1 MTASEF
7 RTDALSRSDRFDS
20 WRERFEHTMA
30 PSEITSPRAEDFWAR
45 QRLLHLEDAWLWPVS
60 VCASRYR
67 RTPRMIRQS
76 DPELLHMSL
85 VLPGS
90 GTVHVDRGG
99 HRSVNDPYDLYFLD
113 TSRPYDV
120 RSHAERPLVGVGVE
134 IPKSRLHL
142 PGTGALDGVLGRRLS
157 GRRGYGALLTRFIS
171 HVSDEPDAYRPS
183 DAPRLSGVLVD
194 LVAGLISHEL
204 DAEAALPPETR
215 TRNLVLTIRSFI
227 LHHFRDP
234 RLTPQTVA
242 AAHHI
247 SSRHLH
253 RLFQQEGVT
262 VAALIRHRRL
272 EQAHRDLADPA
283 LLDTP
288 VQTIAARCGFTTPA
302 HFSRAFRAA
311 YGVSPASTGRP
322 GSAQTPVGSVGDVGA
337 PLLRGDVAPHPSA
350 HRRGQLLGCEVE
362 GLTPVA
368 GDGAQGRAVEGE
380 GVDPLPGEGQGLP
393 SGNRAPVSQSW
404 TASSSTATARKRPSS
419 ENAIAPRRAP

>member
-1 MTASEF
+1 MLTESVF
-7 RTDALSRSDRFDS
+7 RTDALPRSDRFDF
-20 WRERFEHTMA
+20 WRERFAHTMA
-30 PSEITSPRAEDFWAR
+30 PSEITSPRADDFWAR

-99 HRSVNDPYDLYFLD
+99 HLSVNDPYDIYFLD

-120 RSHAERPLVGVGVE
+120 RSDAGRPLVGVGVE
-134 IPKSRLHL
+134 VPKSRLHL
-142 PGTGALDGVLGRRLS
+142 PGTRALDGMLGRRLS
-157 GRRGYGALLTRFIS
+157 GRRGFGALLTRFIN
-171 HVSDEPDAYRPS
+171 HVSDEPDAYQPS
-183 DAPRLSGVLVD
+183 DAPRLNSVLLD

-204 DAEAALPPETR
+204 DAEAALEPETR

-227 LHHFRDP
+227 SHNFHDP
-234 RLTPQTVA
+234 RLTPQAVA

-272 EQAHRDLADPA
+272 DKARRDLADPA
-283 LLDTP
+283 LLGTP
-288 VQTIAARCGFTTPA
+288 VQTIAARCGFTTSA

-311 YGVSPASTGRP
+311 YGVSPSEYRKA
-322 GSAQTPVGSVGDVGA
+322 
-337 PLLRGDVAPHPSA
+337 
-350 HRRGQLLGCEVE
+350 
-362 GLTPVA
+362 GLNT
-368 GDGAQGRAVEGE
+368 D
-380 GVDPLPGEGQGLP
+380 
-393 SGNRAPVSQSW
+393 SG
-404 TASSSTATARKRPSS
+404 TAR
-419 ENAIAPRRAP
+419 PRRTCPTPAR

>member
-1 MTASEF
+1 MLTASEF

-247 SSRHLH
+247 SSQHLH

-311 YGVSPASTGRP
+311 YGVSPSEYRKAGLSTDSG
-322 GSAQTPVGSVGDVGA
+322 GE
-337 PLLRGDVAPHPSA
+337 
-350 HRRGQLLGCEVE
+350 RRGRRCA
-362 GLTPVA
+362 TP
-368 GDGAQGRAVEGE
+368 
-380 GVDPLPGEGQGLP
+380 
-393 SGNRAPVSQSW
+393 
-404 TASSSTATARKRPSS
+404 AR
-419 ENAIAPRRAP
+419 